1 MDVDISHLV
10 PAARPIASRAA
21 ALYLAHT
28 APWFVGLLAHGS
40 AYKGGYIAGCSDIDF
55 QLYLDP
61 AAFTAEGTLPLDLL
75 TAIHRDV
82 AQVDP
87 APFRYIQCYAL
98 PCATPSG
105 QVPPIPGA
113 YTLLAGRLPLAEAT
127 SAQLIAS
134 ARTALARLEPLTRSL
149 ASELLS
155 YGGGRLRHKTRLL
168 CTEVWPTLYHIAA
181 LQTGDPIAVWNLP
194 KPDVIALLP
203 AESATGSAIR
213 AFYAAV
219 VAYYP
224 AEASLEALLDVITRG
239 VDFLREA
246 QTWWSDNRPLF
257 DVEDRREK

>member
-1 MDVDISHLV
+1 MTVDISHLV
-10 PAARPIASRAA
+10 PAAQPVASRAA
-21 ALYLAHT
+21 AMYLAHT
-28 APWFVGLLAHGS
+28 ASWFVGLLAHGS
-40 AYKGGYIAGCSDIDF
+40 AYKGGYITGCSDIDF

-61 AAFTAEGTLPLDLL
+61 AAFTAAGALPLDLL
-75 TAIHRDV
+75 TAIHRDI

-113 YTLLAGRLPLAEAT
+113 YALLAGRLPVAEAT
-127 SAQLIAS
+127 SAQLRAS

-155 YGGGRLRHKTRLL
+155 HGGRRLQHKTRLL
-168 CTEVWPTLYHIAA
+168 CTEVWPTLYHITS
-181 LQTGDPIAVWNLP
+181 LQQGDPIAVWNLP
-194 KPDVIALLP
+194 KSDVIALLP
-203 AESATGSAIR
+203 VESAMGSAIR

-219 VAYYP
+219 TIYYP

-246 QTWWSDNRPLF
+246 RAWWSENRSLF
-257 DVEDRREK
+257 DVEDRS